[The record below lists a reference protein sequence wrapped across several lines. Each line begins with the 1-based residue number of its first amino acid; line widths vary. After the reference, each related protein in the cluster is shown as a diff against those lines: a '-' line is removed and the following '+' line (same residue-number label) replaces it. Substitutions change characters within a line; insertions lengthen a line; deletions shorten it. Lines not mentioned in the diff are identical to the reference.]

1 MKILFLVNC
10 SGFFYSHFLRL
21 ALSLKEKGVDV
32 CIAAGNNNKKDE
44 LENLGLK
51 FVLLPLSRSGKNIA
65 KEIKALYSINKEIMR
80 FKPDIIHAFTIKP
93 VLYGSFISKINP
105 LIKSNVVTSIT
116 GLGSLSLSKNR
127 KDAVLWG
134 LIEKLYKFS
143 LSTSRTKVIFENNDD
158 MNFFIEKGISNE
170 RNSFVVNGAGVDL
183 DIFNISHE
191 KYDVTTII
199 LVSRLLKDKGI
210 SEYIEAGKILK
221 DEGVNVR
228 LLLVGDI
235 DNNNP
240 STMSEKEIKDAHK
253 KGYIDWVG
261 FQNDIAKY
269 NKLSHIACLPSYREG
284 RPKSLIEATA
294 CGLPIITTDVPGCR
308 QMVDDGL
315 NGIIVP
321 VRNAVKL
328 ADAIKTLSSSPEMMD
343 AMGNYSRLIS
353 EKIYGHNAIKEQ
365 FHNIYGIK

>member
-10 SGFFYSHFLRL
+10 SGFFYSHFLKL
-21 ALSLKEKGVDV
+21 ALSVKEKGAEV
-32 CIAAGNNNKKDE
+32 CIAAGNNNKKHE
-44 LENLGLK
+44 LESLGFK
-51 FVLLPLSRSGKNIA
+51 VVLLPLSRCGKNII
-65 KEIKALYSINKEIMR
+65 KEIKALYSINKEIMN

-93 VLYGSFISKINP
+93 VLYGSFISKVNP
-105 LIKSNVVTSIT
+105 FIKGDVISSIT
-116 GLGSLSLSKNR
+116 GLGSLSLPKNSR
-127 KDAVLWG
+127 DKFIWG
-134 LIEKLYKFS
+134 LVKKFYKIS
-143 LSTSRTKVIFENNDD
+143 LSAPRSKIIFENGDD
-158 MNFFIEKGISNE
+158 MKFFIDNSISNE
-170 RNSFVVNGAGVDL
+170 CNSFVVNGAGVDL
-183 DIFNISHE
+183 DVFNISYE
-191 KYDVTTII
+191 KYNIITII

-235 DNNNP
+235 DKNNP
-240 STMSEKEIKDAHK
+240 STMNEKDIKEAHD
-253 KGYIDWVG
+253 KGYINWIG
-261 FQNDIAKY
+261 FQNDISQY

-284 RPKSLIEATA
+284 RPKSLIEAAA

-328 ADAIKTLSSSPEMMD
+328 ADAIKTLSSSPEMMET
-343 AMGNYSRLIS
+343 MGNYSRSIS
-353 EKIYGHNAIKEQ
+353 EKIYGHNSIRDQ
-365 FHNIYGIK
+365 FYNIYGIK

>member
-10 SGFFYSHFLRL
+10 SGFFYSHFLKL
-21 ALSLKEKGVDV
+21 ALSVKEKGVDV

-44 LENLGLK
+44 LENLGFK
-51 FVLLPLSRSGKNIA
+51 VVLLPLSRSGKNIF
-65 KEIKALYSINKEIMR
+65 KEMKLLYSINKVIIN
-80 FKPDIIHAFTIKP
+80 FKPDIIHTFTIKP
-93 VLYGSFISKINP
+93 VLYGSLISKINP
-105 LIKSNVVTSIT
+105 FIKGDIVSSIT
-116 GLGSLSLSKNR
+116 GLGSLSLSKNKR
-127 KDAVLWG
+127 GKLIWG
-134 LIEKLYKFS
+134 LVERIYKIS
-143 LSTSRTKVIFENNDD
+143 LSSPRTKIIFENEDD
-158 MNFFIEKGISNE
+158 MGFFINNSISNE

-183 DIFNISHE
+183 DVFNISHE
-191 KYDVTTII
+191 KFNVITVI

-240 STMSEKEIKDAHK
+240 STMDEKDIKEAHN

-261 FQNDIAKY
+261 FQSDISKY

-284 RPKSLIEATA
+284 RPKSLIESAA

-328 ADAIKTLSSSPEMMD
+328 ADAIKTLSSSPEMMET
-343 AMGNYSRLIS
+343 MGNYSRSIS
-353 EKIYGHNAIKEQ
+353 EEIYGHNSIRDQ
-365 FHNIYGIK
+365 FFNIYGLK